1 MKKLLLISILFSL
14 ITGCSSNHFE
24 ERVMESC
31 KVNDKESV
39 KTQESHQYRVYTTCG
54 TFKIEDSFYLMRFD
68 SADLY
73 GSIELNKKYDFT
85 IYGTRNGF
93 LSMFPNII
101 SMREKKEL

>member
-1 MKKLLLISILFSL
+1 MKKLLLISTLLL

-39 KTQESHQYRVYTTCG
+39 RTQESHQYRVYTSCG

-73 GSIELNKKYDFT
+73 GSIELNKKYDFKT
-85 IYGTRNGF
+85 YGTRNGF
-93 LSMFPNII
+93 FSMFPNII
-101 SMREKKEL
+101 SMREHNGS